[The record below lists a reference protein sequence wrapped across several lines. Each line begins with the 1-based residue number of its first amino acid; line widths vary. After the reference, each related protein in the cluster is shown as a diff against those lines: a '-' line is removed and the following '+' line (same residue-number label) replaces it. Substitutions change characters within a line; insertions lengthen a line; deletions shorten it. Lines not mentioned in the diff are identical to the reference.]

1 MGEANRTLTDSLGK
15 VLARAGIAGT
25 VAGLERLSGGAS
37 MESWA
42 FVCGGEGYVLRRAA
56 SAEVMAGRPL
66 DHAGEAA
73 VIRAA
78 HGAGVIAPE
87 VVAELESSDG
97 IGSGFVMRRIDGT
110 AAPEAALGGDGGG
123 AALLGDLGAALAAIH
138 RIDPAAMTMAPR
150 LDPAAGVEALAA
162 QFAQHGGN
170 RPIVALGLAWLRA
183 NLPPPIEPRLLHGD
197 FRIGNLMT
205 QARDGQARL
214 TGVLDWELA
223 HLGDFHEDLA
233 FGCMAVWRFGSP
245 LPGFGLGSLDALFAA
260 YRASGGAPVDPARFR
275 FWLVYRTVWWAL
287 GCLTM
292 GQTWRSGADRS
303 LERVVVARRAA
314 EQELDLLLLLEDE
327 APEVERARALP
338 AVETETLRHSGEPT
352 AAEILTAVGEWLASV
367 KERFAGR
374 ERFEHAVARNA
385 LGIVVRELAAR
396 PQAEDRA
403 LADDILAGRATLAT
417 PGLLARL
424 RGSALTKL
432 AADQPKYP
440 SLAIARDKWL

>member
-1 MGEANRTLTDSLGK
+1 MADALGE
-15 VLARAGIAGT
+15 VLKRSGQGGT
-25 VAGLERLSGGAS
+25 IAGLERLSGGAS

-42 FVCGGEGYVLRRAA
+42 FTCDGEGYVLRRAP

-66 DHAGEAA
+66 SHADEAA

-78 HGAGVIAPE
+78 HRAGVPAPQ
-87 VVAELESSDG
+87 VIAELEPSDG
-97 IGSGFVMRRIDGT
+97 IGSGFVMRRIGGT
-110 AAPEAALGGDGGG
+110 PEPGSALGGPEPGRLLAEL
-123 AALLGDLGAALAAIH
+123 AATLAAIH
-138 RIDPAAMTMAPR
+138 TVPTADLPLPL
-150 LDPAAGVEALAA
+150 LDPAAGVEGLAG
-162 QFAQHGGN
+162 QFATFGGD
-170 RPIVALGLAWLRA
+170 RPIIALGLAWLRG
-183 NLPPPIEPRLLHGD
+183 NLPLAVQPGLVHGD
-197 FRIGNLMT
+197 FRLGNLLV
-205 QARDGQARL
+205 ADGWL

-245 LPGFGLGSLDALFAA
+245 LPGFGLGTLEALFDA
-260 YRASGGAPVDPARFR
+260 YRANGGAPVDPARFR

-287 GCLTM
+287 GCLNM

-314 EQELDLLLLLEDE
+314 EQELDLLLLIEDE
-327 APEVERARALP
+327 APEAERARALP
-338 AVETETLRHSGEPT
+338 VVQTEVPRNAGEPS

-385 LGIVVRELAAR
+385 LGIVVRELIAR

-403 LADDILAGRATLAT
+403 LADDLLSGRASLAT

-424 RGSALTKL
+424 RQSALTKL

-440 SLAIARDKWL
+440 SLAIAREKWQVS

>member
-1 MGEANRTLTDSLGK
+1 MADALGE
-15 VLARAGIAGT
+15 VLKRSGQGGT
-25 VAGLERLSGGAS
+25 IAGLERLSGGAS

-42 FVCGGEGYVLRRAA
+42 FTCDGEGYVLRRAP

-66 DHAGEAA
+66 SHADEAA

-78 HGAGVIAPE
+78 HRAGVPAPQ
-87 VVAELESSDG
+87 VIAELEPSDG

-110 AAPEAALGGDGGG
+110 AAPESALGGDGDGG
-123 AALLGDLGAALAAIH
+123 GPALLGDLGAALAAIH

-150 LDPAAGVEALAA
+150 LDPAVGVEALAE
-162 QFAQHGGN
+162 QFAQHGGD
-170 RPIVALGLAWLRA
+170 RPLIALGLAWLRV
-183 NLPPPIEPRLLHGD
+183 NLPAPIAPRLLHGD

-205 QARDGQARL
+205 EVRNGQARL

-245 LPGFGLGSLDALFAA
+245 LPGFGLGTLEALFDA
-260 YRASGGAPVDPARFR
+260 YRANGGTPVDPARFR

-287 GCLTM
+287 GCLGM

-327 APEVERARALP
+327 APELERARALR
-338 AVETETLRHSGEPT
+338 VVQTEVPRNAGEPS

-367 KERFAGR
+367 KGRFAGR

-385 LGIVVRELAAR
+385 LGIVVRELIAR

-403 LADDILAGRATLAT
+403 LADDLLSGRATLAT

-424 RGSALTKL
+424 RQNASIKL

-440 SLAIARDKWL
+440 SLAIAREKWQVS